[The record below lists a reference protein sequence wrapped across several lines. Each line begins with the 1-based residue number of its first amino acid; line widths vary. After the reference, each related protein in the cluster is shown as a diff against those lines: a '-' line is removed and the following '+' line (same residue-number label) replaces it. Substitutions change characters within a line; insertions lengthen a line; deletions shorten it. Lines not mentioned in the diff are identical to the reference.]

1 MFLKKCNCCVSSIDN
16 LMLKCHLA
24 LLNINLE
31 HCLFYFFLVG
41 GEQDIQISERKKI
54 KLMHLIIVFTNSK
67 HADVNKSDTNLAENI
82 FTVPFHT
89 KAILPM
95 SMS

>member
-1 MFLKKCNCCVSSIDN
+1 MSSIDN

-41 GEQDIQISERKKI
+41 GGARYTDFWEKKI

-67 HADVNKSDTNLAENI
+67 RADVNKSDTNLAENI

-95 SMS
+95 SMSWLTWDSLQ